1 MVHLFAGVPRMIE
14 AFDLMAE
21 EGGVGRLDPDEIDDV
36 ESGRPRGIQL
46 FDRIYGSRSEA
57 VRGHLGGLH
66 PELGRWVADHVY
78 GEVLSRPGLEAA
90 VRELLAVAAL
100 ATLGQ
105 DRQLAGHARGAV
117 RCGATR
123 EAVLDV
129 IDTLPESVPVTR
141 RRRAR
146 EIVSRFAA
154 RA

>member
-21 EGGVGRLDPDEIDDV
+21 EGGVGRPEPDEMDDV
-36 ESGRPRGIQL
+36 GAGRLRGAEL
-46 FDRIYGSRSEA
+46 FERIYGARSDA
-57 VRGHLGGLH
+57 VRTHLGGLH
-66 PELGRWVADHVY
+66 PELGRWVAGHVY
-78 GEVLSRPGLEAA
+78 GDVLSRPGLEPA

-123 EAVLDV
+123 DAVLGV
-129 IDTLPESVPVTR
+129 IETIPDTVPFGR
-141 RRRAR
+141 RERAR